1 MRPLQVLALSSALWL
16 SPLARAAS
24 DGDDWSGPDKPKHF
38 AACFALA
45 GVGYAGGALLF
56 EPHEARYWTSAGL
69 AMGVGVGKE
78 LYDLG
83 RGTRFSLKDLAWD
96 AAGTATGLAVSF
108 VVDRLLFGPP
118 PRRDAAVG
126 LRRDVLR
133 GERGRPRVAVLP
145 GGRLGPAGPRLDEA
159 QELLAV
165 HQRLHGDERAAQARF
180 AAVDEDGDLAAWALA
195 QTAGRHDADLLGQPA
210 LGERAPQPARQLEA
224 TGPQAPARQALAADE
239 DLDVLPRLLRVV
251 TLLVPHPTSAGSPM
265 AGDAPLRARPGA
277 P

>member
-1 MRPLQVLALSSALWL
+1 MRPLQVLALLSALCL
-16 SPLARAAS
+16 SPLARAAP

-45 GVGYAGGALLF
+45 GVGYTGGALLF
-56 EPHEARYWTSAGL
+56 DTHEARYWTSAGL

-118 PRRDAAVG
+118 RREALVG
-126 LRRDVLR
+126 LRRDVPW
-133 GERGRPRVAVLP
+133 GGRGRPRVAVFP
-145 GGRLGPAGPRLDEA
+145 GPRLGPASPRLDEA
-159 QELLAV
+159 QELLSV
-165 HQRLHGDERAAQARF
+165 HQRLHGDERAAKAHF
-180 AAVDEDGDLAAWALA
+180 AAVNEDGDLTARALP

-210 LGERAPQPARQLEA
+210 LGERALQPARQLEA
-224 TGPQAPARQALAADE
+224 TGPQAPARQTLAADE
-239 DLDVLPRLLRVV
+239 DLDVLPRLFRVA
-251 TLLVPHPTSAGSPM
+251 TLLVPHPTSARSLV
-265 AGDAPLRARPGA
+265 AGDAPLRARPGS